1 MQGLFNLMAISS
13 FAVSAGLVGG
23 GAYLYLNKDKIITEV
38 VDNAKITIT
47 EEITK
52 ALPGIIDSVV
62 EIPEMPEVP
71 AIPSSTGPALPF

>member
-38 VDNAKITIT
+38 VDNAKTTIT

-62 EIPEMPEVP
+62 EIPEMPEIP

>member
-38 VDNAKITIT
+38 VDNAKATIT

-52 ALPGIIDSVV
+52 ALPGIINSVV

-71 AIPSSTGPALPF
+71 AIPSTTGPALPF

>member
-23 GAYLYLNKDKIITEV
+23 GAYLYLNKDKIVTEV

-52 ALPGIIDSVV
+52 ALPGIINSVV
-62 EIPEMPEVP
+62 EIPEMPEIPSV
-71 AIPSSTGPALPF
+71 PSSTGPALPF

>member
-1 MQGLFNLMAISS
+1 MAISS

-38 VDNAKITIT
+38 VDNAKTTIT

-52 ALPGIIDSVV
+52 ALPSIIDSVV

>member
-1 MQGLFNLMAISS
+1 MAISS

-38 VDNAKITIT
+38 VDNAKITIM
-47 EEITK
+47 EEVTK

-62 EIPEMPEVP
+62 EIPEMPEIP
-71 AIPSSTGPALPF
+71 TIPSSTGPALPF

>member
-38 VDNAKITIT
+38 VDNAKTTIT
-47 EEITK
+47 EEITN

>member
-13 FAVSAGLVGG
+13 FAISAGLVGG
-23 GAYLYLNKDKIITEV
+23 GAYLYLNKDRIITEV
-38 VDNAKITIT
+38 VDNAKEVVT

-62 EIPEMPEVP
+62 EIPEMPEIPTVPSATGP
-71 AIPSSTGPALPF
+71 AIPF

>member
-38 VDNAKITIT
+38 VDNAKITIM
-47 EEITK
+47 EEVTK

-62 EIPEMPEVP
+62 EIPEMPEIP
-71 AIPSSTGPALPF
+71 TIPSSTGPALPF

>member
-23 GAYLYLNKDKIITEV
+23 GAYLYLNKDKIVTEV

-52 ALPGIIDSVV
+52 ALPGIINSVV
-62 EIPEMPEVP
+62 EIPEMPEIP
-71 AIPSSTGPALPF
+71 SIPSSTGPALPF